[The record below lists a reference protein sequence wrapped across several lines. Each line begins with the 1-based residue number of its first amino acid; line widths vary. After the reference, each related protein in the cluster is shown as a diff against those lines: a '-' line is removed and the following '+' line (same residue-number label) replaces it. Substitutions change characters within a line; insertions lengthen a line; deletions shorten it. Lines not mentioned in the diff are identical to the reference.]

1 MNFLTTAEKQQIAA
15 AIRVAEAKTQGELVC
30 VIAPASNDYRFLPLL
45 WSTLIALC
53 LPGIV
58 WLSHAWWSQAEVYLM
73 QVSAFFLVLLLLQWT
88 PLKMRLIPRSGQRKQ
103 AARLA
108 REQFYAQ
115 QLHNT
120 RDRTGVLLF
129 VSVAER
135 YVEILADEGI
145 NSKVAPGT
153 WDKIVKN
160 FTVQLATHRIAPGFL
175 EAVAAC
181 AAILAEHCP
190 AQIENPDELPNR
202 LIELE

>member
-1 MNFLTTAEKQQIAA
+1 MTFLTPAEKQRIAE
-15 AIRVAEAKTQGELVC
+15 AIRAAEAKTQGELVC

-45 WSTLIALC
+45 WSTLIALS
-53 LPGIV
+53 LPGIL
-58 WLSHAWWSQAEVYLM
+58 WLSHVWWTQAEIYLA
-73 QVSAFFLVLLLLQWT
+73 QVSSFLLALLVLQWT
-88 PLKMRLIPRSGQRKQ
+88 PLKMRLVPRSGQRKQ

-129 VSVAER
+129 VSVAEH

-145 NSKVAPGT
+145 NSKVGPGT
-153 WDKIVKN
+153 WDTIVGN
-160 FTVQLATHRIAPGFL
+160 FVVQLRAGRIAPGFL

-181 AAILAEHCP
+181 AAILAEHSP
-190 AQIENPDELPNR
+190 AQVENPDELPNR